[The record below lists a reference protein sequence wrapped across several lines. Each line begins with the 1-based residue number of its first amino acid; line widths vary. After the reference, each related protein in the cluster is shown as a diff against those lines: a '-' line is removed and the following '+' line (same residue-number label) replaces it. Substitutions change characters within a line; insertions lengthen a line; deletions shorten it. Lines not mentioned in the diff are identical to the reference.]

1 MESMLEAATAIS
13 AILMPVLLIF
23 VIFFFG
29 TKMEKTKFDAVVEI
43 SKGIQD
49 PSEIRALIEELHEK
63 KRPID
68 YRRSGVITL
77 FVGIGLSLFG
87 IFFIGDILKGAGLL
101 VTAIGVG
108 SIIAG
113 YLYPNDSAEITKA
126 VERFEEQ

>member
-1 MESMLEAATAIS
+1 MET
-13 AILMPVLLIF
+13 
-23 VIFFFG
+23 
-29 TKMEKTKFDAVVEI
+29 TKFDAVVEI